1 VLRALGVSE
10 RQARVLYNGYQE
22 PARGVGSGAA
32 FRQRLGLANELLI
45 LHVAS
50 VKPNK
55 GHHLMLDAVRTLR
68 ARGRAVRYVA
78 VGSTSGLWA
87 DYAADV
93 QRQIT
98 SQGLT
103 DSATLLGHLSDEEL
117 AEAYD
122 AADVVV
128 VPSLAETFPLA
139 ALDAMAWGKALVAT
153 DCGGVREMV
162 LAERTGLLVSPGRA
176 DQLTEALDRLVGDRA
191 LRESLGTRA
200 AAFVQERYSW
210 DSVLQRYE
218 RLCYQLVGTSPATTD
233 DGQADREA
241 IREPLPAV
249 VAGR

>member
-1 VLRALGVSE
+1 
-10 RQARVLYNGYQE
+10 
-22 PARGVGSGAA
+22 
-32 FRQRLGLANELLI
+32 
-45 LHVAS
+45 
-50 VKPNK
+50 
-55 GHHLMLDAVRTLR
+55 
-68 ARGRAVRYVA
+68 VRYVA
-78 VGSTSGLWA
+78 VGSTSSLWA

-98 SQGLT
+98 SQGLS